1 MSMRTARVNELL
13 REELSQLILREVK
26 DPRVSR
32 GLISITEVQVSPD
45 LRRAVV
51 YVSHLGND
59 DERDG
64 ALKGLE
70 SSAHFMHRELMHRLK
85 MRNVPELVFKFDPS
99 IERGARLASLIN
111 QVTRDPAHPLD
122 ATSDSA
128 DGG

>member
-13 REELSQLILREVK
+13 REELSQIIQREVK

-32 GLISITEVQVSPD
+32 GLVSITEVQVSPD

-51 YVSHLGND
+51 YVSHLGGE
-59 DERDG
+59 DERTG

-85 MRNVPELVFKFDPS
+85 MRNVPELVFRFDPS

-111 QVTRDPAHPLD
+111 QVAHDPAHPLD
-122 ATSDSA
+122 GAGTA
-128 DGG
+128 DDPT